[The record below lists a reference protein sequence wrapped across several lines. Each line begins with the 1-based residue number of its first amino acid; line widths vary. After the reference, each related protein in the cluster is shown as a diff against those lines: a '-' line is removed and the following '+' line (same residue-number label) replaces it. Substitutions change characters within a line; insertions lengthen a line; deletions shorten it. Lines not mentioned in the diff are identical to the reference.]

1 MPAEPK
7 STEPKPE
14 APIKNQRV
22 GFIGLGNMGKAM
34 AVNLV
39 KAGFDLTVF
48 DIRSEPLSELA
59 KLGAS
64 AARSV
69 AEVAANSDIIQLVVV
84 NDAQLEEV
92 VLGENGVLSTAKPGS
107 IIVIHATV
115 HPKTCQKIAEHAVTK
130 NVGVLDAAVSG
141 GEEGSKAGTLTLMV
155 GGDAKLVESCR
166 PIFEVVGENIFHLG
180 DVGMGEAAKL
190 VNNLMFLNH
199 LHSAYEG
206 LRLGAAAGIDE
217 DKLIELLKVSTGN
230 SWALE
235 SWSWFAEMRESYTTG
250 MEGLAEVLFKDLSLA
265 LSVGHDLKVPLP
277 SGALTLQMLERILSL
292 SDSSG

>member
-1 MPAEPK
+1 MSADLRF
-7 STEPKPE
+7 
-14 APIKNQRV
+14 NQKV
-22 GFIGLGNMGKAM
+22 GFIGLGNMGKPM
-34 AVNLV
+34 AINLV
-39 KAGFDLTVF
+39 NAGFELTVF
-48 DIRSEPLSELA
+48 DIRSEPLDELK

-64 AARSV
+64 VAQSV
-69 AEVAANSDIIQLVVV
+69 AEVAISSDIIELVVV

-92 VLGENGVLSTAKPGS
+92 VLGEKGILSAARPDS

-115 HPKTCQKIAEHAVTK
+115 HPGTCQKIAQQATVK

-155 GGDAKLVESCR
+155 GGDPDLLERCR
-166 PIFEVVGENIFHLG
+166 PVFEVVGENIFHLG

-217 DKLIELLKVSTGN
+217 DKLIDLLKVSTGN

-235 SWSWFAEMRESYTTG
+235 SWGWFAEMRESYTTG
-250 MEGLAEVLFKDLSLA
+250 MEGMAEVLFKDLSLA
-265 LSVGHDLKVPLP
+265 LSVGHDLKVSLP
-277 SGALTLQMLERILSL
+277 SGALTSQMLERILGL
-292 SDSSG
+292 EE

>member
-1 MPAEPK
+1 MSSELN
-7 STEPKPE
+7 PE
-14 APIKNQRV
+14 APITNQRV
-22 GFIGLGNMGKAM
+22 GFIGLGNMGKPM
-34 AVNLV
+34 AINLV

-115 HPKTCQKIAEHAVTK
+115 HPKTCQKIAEQAATK

-155 GGDAKLVESCR
+155 GGDARLLERCR

-217 DKLIELLKVSTGN
+217 DKLIALLKVSTGN

-250 MEGLAEVLFKDLSLA
+250 MEGMAEVLFKDLSLA

-277 SGALTLQMLERILSL
+277 SGALTSQMLERILGL
-292 SDSSG
+292 GD

>member
-1 MPAEPK
+1 MSSELKPMSSELN
-7 STEPKPE
+7 PE
-14 APIKNQRV
+14 APITNQRV
-22 GFIGLGNMGKAM
+22 GFIGLGNMGKPM
-34 AVNLV
+34 AINLV

-115 HPKTCQKIAEHAVTK
+115 HPKTCQKIAEQAATK

-155 GGDAKLVESCR
+155 GGDARLLERCR

-217 DKLIELLKVSTGN
+217 DKLIALLKVSTGN

-250 MEGLAEVLFKDLSLA
+250 MEGMAEVLFKDLSLA

-277 SGALTLQMLERILSL
+277 SGALTSQMLERILGL
-292 SDSSG
+292 GD